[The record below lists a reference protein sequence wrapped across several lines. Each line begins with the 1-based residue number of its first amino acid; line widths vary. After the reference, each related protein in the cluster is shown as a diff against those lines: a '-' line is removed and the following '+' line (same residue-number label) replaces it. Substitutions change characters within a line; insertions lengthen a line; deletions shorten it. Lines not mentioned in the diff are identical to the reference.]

1 MRERLVEGAV
11 VVGGGGSFTG
21 VRFMW
26 WWGWCCSVF
35 RGWLGLICTSC
46 EGSRVSV
53 LCRGEGV
60 HEVRHECVKFPR
72 EYVVE
77 VGSGECFCMLLCVY

>member
-11 VVGGGGSFTG
+11 DGGGGWSFTG

-26 WWGWCCSVF
+26 WWGGCCGVF
-35 RGWLGLICTSC
+35 RGRLCLLCASC
-46 EGSRVSV
+46 EGSRGSV
-53 LCRGEGV
+53 LCCGEGV

-72 EYVVE
+72 
-77 VGSGECFCMLLCVY
+77 